1 MMGNSTLAVEAL
13 KIKQRYDEIQFTT
26 KIGRKISL
34 GSQLFG
40 FVKFS
45 FSITRLM
52 PYYAEIGHSRPLF
65 T

>member
-1 MMGNSTLAVEAL
+1 MGSSTVAVEAL

-45 FSITRLM
+45 FPITHLM
-52 PYYAEIGHSRPLF
+52 PYYAEIGHSRPLIA
-65 T
+65 

>member
-1 MMGNSTLAVEAL
+1 MMSSFTLTVEAL
-13 KIKQRYDEIQFTT
+13 MIKQRYDEIQFTT
-26 KIGRKISL
+26 KIGGKISL

-45 FSITRLM
+45 FPITCLM
-52 PYYAEIGHSRPLF
+52 PYYAEIGHSRPLI

>member
-1 MMGNSTLAVEAL
+1 MSSSTLAVEAL

-40 FVKFS
+40 FVKIS
-45 FSITRLM
+45 FPITSLM
-52 PYYAEIGHSRPLF
+52 PYYAEIGQSCPLIV
-65 T
+65 

>member
-1 MMGNSTLAVEAL
+1 MMSSSTLAVQAL

-34 GSQLFG
+34 GAQIFG

-45 FSITRLM
+45 FPITCLI
-52 PYYAEIGHSRPLF
+52 PYYAEIGHSRPLIV
-65 T
+65 